1 MLIVYNLIYFLFLP
15 LLILRD
21 FFILKSP
28 KFKTILMKLGF
39 YLGRSNE
46 KTIWLHGV
54 SLGEIKILTPLAKRL
69 SQQGKQVVVSSTTN
83 TGRDELEKVFKN
95 SQIKTIVFP
104 YDVPMIYKKLCNQLN
119 IDKVILFES
128 EFWPNLVF
136 SIPESTKLISL
147 NTSISDKSF
156 QRMSMFK
163 AFSEQVFKKFN
174 RFLVQS
180 VREKERLAAFGV
192 SNIDIIGNIKVNSEN
207 YVINEEVK
215 EKIIAKLDSN
225 KFTVVLGSSHD
236 GEEDYVINALH
247 DLDLVLVIAPRHPE
261 RINGVKKLLKDK
273 GIDFSL
279 FSEAEDD
286 LKERVII
293 YDQIGSL
300 FELYAAADLAV
311 VAGSIVFDKGHNF
324 IEPIYAG
331 TPSITGIKLKNYSE
345 LKKLL
350 CDKGIIK
357 TFSSQAQLRDLVK
370 TYENSLA
377 RQEYFQNQHAALNDL
392 SGSYD
397 QVIDILNES

>member
-21 FFILKSP
+21 FFVLKSP

-39 YLGRSNE
+39 YLGNSNK

-69 SQQGKQVVVSSTTN
+69 SQQGMQVVVSSTTN
-83 TGRDELEKVFKN
+83 TGRDELEKVFTN
-95 SQIKTIVFP
+95 SVIKIIVFP
-104 YDVPMIYKKLCNQLN
+104 YDVPIVYKKIFNQLN
-119 IDKVILFES
+119 VEKVILFES
-128 EFWPNLVF
+128 EFWPNLVL
-136 SIPESTKLISL
+136 SVPESTKLISL

-156 QRMSMFK
+156 QRMLMLK
-163 AFSEQVFKKFN
+163 NFSEQIFKKFN

-180 VREKERLAAFGV
+180 LREKERLAAFGV
-192 SNIDIIGNIKVNSEN
+192 SNINIIGNIKVNSEN
-207 YVINEEVK
+207 YVITEEVK
-215 EKIIAKLDSN
+215 EKIIAKLSSN

-261 RINGVKKLLKDK
+261 RINGVKRLLKEK
-273 GIDFSL
+273 SIGFSL
-279 FSEAEDD
+279 FSELEHG
-286 LKERVII
+286 LKGKVII

-357 TFSSQAQLRDLVK
+357 TFSSQAQLRDLVNAY
-370 TYENSLA
+370 TNALT
-377 RQEYFQNQHAALNDL
+377 RLEYFQNQQTALTDL

-397 QVIDILNES
+397 QVVDILNES

>member
-21 FFILKSP
+21 FFVLKSP

-39 YLGRSNE
+39 YLGSSNK

-69 SQQGKQVVVSSTTN
+69 SKQGMQVVVSSSTN
-83 TGRDELEKVFKN
+83 TGRDELEKVFTN
-95 SQIKTIVFP
+95 SVIKTIVFP
-104 YDVPMIYKKLCNQLN
+104 YDVPIVYKKIFNQLN
-119 IDKVILFES
+119 VEKVILFES
-128 EFWPNLVF
+128 EFWPNLVL
-136 SIPESTKLISL
+136 SVPESTKLISL

-156 QRMSMFK
+156 QRMLMLK
-163 AFSEQVFKKFN
+163 NFSKQIFKKFN

-180 VREKERLAAFGV
+180 LREKERLAAFGV
-192 SNIDIIGNIKVNSEN
+192 SNINIIGNIKVNSEN
-207 YVINEEVK
+207 YVITEEVK
-215 EKIIAKLDSN
+215 EKIIAKLSSN

-261 RINGVKKLLKDK
+261 RINGVKRLLKEK
-273 GIDFSL
+273 SIGFSL
-279 FSEAEDD
+279 FSELEHG
-286 LKERVII
+286 LKGKVII

-357 TFSSQAQLRDLVK
+357 TFSSQAQLRDLVNAY
-370 TYENSLA
+370 TNALT
-377 RQEYFQNQHAALNDL
+377 RQEYFQNQQTALTDL

-397 QVIDILNES
+397 QVVDILNES

>member
-54 SLGEIKILTPLAKRL
+54 SLGEIKILTPLAQRL

-207 YVINEEVK
+207 YVIREEVK

-236 GEEDYVINALH
+236 GEEDYVINALN
-247 DLDLVLVIAPRHPE
+247 DLDLVLVIAPRH
-261 RINGVKKLLKDK
+261 
-273 GIDFSL
+273 
-279 FSEAEDD
+279 
-286 LKERVII
+286 LKE
-293 YDQIGSL
+293 L
-300 FELYAAADLAV
+300 ME
-311 VAGSIVFDKGHNF
+311 
-324 IEPIYAG
+324 
-331 TPSITGIKLKNYSE
+331 
-345 LKKLL
+345 
-350 CDKGIIK
+350 
-357 TFSSQAQLRDLVK
+357 
-370 TYENSLA
+370 
-377 RQEYFQNQHAALNDL
+377 
-392 SGSYD
+392 
-397 QVIDILNES
+397 

>member
-21 FFILKSP
+21 FFVLKSP

-39 YLGRSNE
+39 YLGSSNK

-69 SQQGKQVVVSSTTN
+69 SKQGMQVVVSSSTN
-83 TGRDELEKVFKN
+83 TGRDELEKVFTN
-95 SQIKTIVFP
+95 SVIKTIVFP
-104 YDVPMIYKKLCNQLN
+104 YDVPIVYKKIFNQLN
-119 IDKVILFES
+119 VEKVILFES
-128 EFWPNLVF
+128 EFWPNLVL
-136 SIPESTKLISL
+136 SVPESTKLISL

-156 QRMSMFK
+156 QRMLMLK
-163 AFSEQVFKKFN
+163 NFSEQIFKKFN

-180 VREKERLAAFGV
+180 LREKERLAAFGV
-192 SNIDIIGNIKVNSEN
+192 SNINIIGNIKVNSEN
-207 YVINEEVK
+207 YVITEEVK
-215 EKIIAKLDSN
+215 EKIIAKLSSN

-261 RINGVKKLLKDK
+261 RINGVKRLLKEK
-273 GIDFSL
+273 SIGFSL
-279 FSEAEDD
+279 FSELEHG
-286 LKERVII
+286 LKGKVII

-357 TFSSQAQLRDLVK
+357 TFSSQAQLRDLVNAY
-370 TYENSLA
+370 TNALT
-377 RQEYFQNQHAALNDL
+377 RLEYFQNQQTALTDL

-397 QVIDILNES
+397 QVVDILNES

>member
-21 FFILKSP
+21 FFVLKSP

-39 YLGRSNE
+39 YLGNSNK

-69 SQQGKQVVVSSTTN
+69 SQQGMQVVVSSTTN
-83 TGRDELEKVFKN
+83 TGRDELEKVFTN
-95 SQIKTIVFP
+95 SVIKIIVFP
-104 YDVPMIYKKLCNQLN
+104 YDVPIVYKKIFNQLN
-119 IDKVILFES
+119 VEKVILFES
-128 EFWPNLVF
+128 EFWPNLVL
-136 SIPESTKLISL
+136 SVPESTKLISL

-156 QRMSMFK
+156 QRMLMLK
-163 AFSEQVFKKFN
+163 NFSEQIFKKFN

-180 VREKERLAAFGV
+180 LREKERLAAFGV
-192 SNIDIIGNIKVNSEN
+192 SNINIIGNIKVNSEN
-207 YVINEEVK
+207 YVITEEVK
-215 EKIIAKLDSN
+215 EKIIAKLSSN

-261 RINGVKKLLKDK
+261 RINGVKRLLKEK
-273 GIDFSL
+273 SIGFSL
-279 FSEAEDD
+279 FSELEHG
-286 LKERVII
+286 LKGKVII

-357 TFSSQAQLRDLVK
+357 TFSSQAQLRDLVNAY
-370 TYENSLA
+370 TNALT
-377 RQEYFQNQHAALNDL
+377 RQEYFQNQQTALTDL

-397 QVIDILNES
+397 QVVDILNES

>member
-21 FFILKSP
+21 FFVLKSP

-39 YLGRSNE
+39 YLGSSNK

-69 SQQGKQVVVSSTTN
+69 SKQGMQVVVSSSTN
-83 TGRDELEKVFKN
+83 TGRDELEKVFTN
-95 SQIKTIVFP
+95 SVIKTIVFP
-104 YDVPMIYKKLCNQLN
+104 YDVPIVYKKIFNQLN
-119 IDKVILFES
+119 VEKVILFES
-128 EFWPNLVF
+128 EFWPNLVL
-136 SIPESTKLISL
+136 SVPESTKLISL

-156 QRMSMFK
+156 QRMLMLK
-163 AFSEQVFKKFN
+163 NFSEQIFKKFN

-180 VREKERLAAFGV
+180 LREKERLAAFGV
-192 SNIDIIGNIKVNSEN
+192 SNINIIGNIKVNSEN
-207 YVINEEVK
+207 YVITEEVK
-215 EKIIAKLDSN
+215 EKIIAKLSSN

-261 RINGVKKLLKDK
+261 RINGVKRLLKEK
-273 GIDFSL
+273 SIAFSL
-279 FSEAEDD
+279 FSELEHG
-286 LKERVII
+286 LKGKVII

-357 TFSSQAQLRDLVK
+357 TFSSQAQLRDLVNAY
-370 TYENSLA
+370 TNALT
-377 RQEYFQNQHAALNDL
+377 RQEYFQNQQTALTDL

-397 QVIDILNES
+397 QVVDILNES

>member
-28 KFKTILMKLGF
+28 KLKTILMKLGF
-39 YLGRSNE
+39 YLGRSKE

-69 SQQGKQVVVSSTTN
+69 SQQGKQVLVSSTTN

-95 SQIKTIVFP
+95 SQIKAIVFP
-104 YDVPMIYKKLCNQLN
+104 YDVPMVYKKLCDRLN
-119 IDKVILFES
+119 IEKVILFES
-128 EFWPNLVF
+128 EFWPNLIF
-136 SIPESTKLISL
+136 SMPESTKLISL

-156 QRMSMFK
+156 KRMSMLRT
-163 AFSEQVFKKFN
+163 FSEQVFKKFN

-180 VREKERLAAFGV
+180 AREKERLEAFGV
-192 SNIDIIGNIKVNSEN
+192 SDIDIIGNIKVNSEN
-207 YVINEEVK
+207 YVIREKVK
-215 EKIIAKLDSN
+215 EKIITKLNSN
-225 KFTVVLGSSHD
+225 KFIVVLGSSHD
-236 GEEDYVINALH
+236 GEEDYVISALH

-273 GIDFSL
+273 GIGFSV
-279 FSEAEDD
+279 FSESEHD
-286 LKERVII
+286 LREEVIV

-300 FELYAAADLAV
+300 FELYAAADLAI

-331 TPSITGIKLKNYSE
+331 TPSITGIKLKNYPE
-345 LKKLL
+345 LKKFL

-357 TFSSQAQLRDLVK
+357 TFSSQAQLKDLVNTFK
-370 TYENSLA
+370 NSLA
-377 RQEYFQNQHAALNDL
+377 RQEYFQNQHTALTDL

-397 QVIDILNES
+397 QVVDILNES

>member
-1 MLIVYNLIYFLFLP
+1 MPIVY
-15 LLILRD
+15 
-21 FFILKSP
+21 K
-28 KFKTILMKLGF
+28 
-39 YLGRSNE
+39 
-46 KTIWLHGV
+46 
-54 SLGEIKILTPLAKRL
+54 KI
-69 SQQGKQVVVSSTTN
+69 
-83 TGRDELEKVFKN
+83 F
-95 SQIKTIVFP
+95 
-104 YDVPMIYKKLCNQLN
+104 NQLN
-119 IDKVILFES
+119 VEKVILFES
-128 EFWPNLVF
+128 EFWPNLVL
-136 SIPESTKLISL
+136 SVPESTKLISL

-156 QRMSMFK
+156 QRMLMLK
-163 AFSEQVFKKFN
+163 NFSEQIFKKFN

-180 VREKERLAAFGV
+180 LREKERLAAFGV
-192 SNIDIIGNIKVNSEN
+192 SNINIIGNIKVNSEN
-207 YVINEEVK
+207 YVITEEVK
-215 EKIIAKLDSN
+215 EKIIAKLSSN

-261 RINGVKKLLKDK
+261 RINGVKRLLKEK
-273 GIDFSL
+273 SIGFSL
-279 FSEAEDD
+279 FSELEHG
-286 LKERVII
+286 LKGKVII

-357 TFSSQAQLRDLVK
+357 TFSSQAQLRDLVNAY
-370 TYENSLA
+370 TNALT
-377 RQEYFQNQHAALNDL
+377 RLEYFQNQQTALTDL

-397 QVIDILNES
+397 QVVDILNES

>member
-21 FFILKSP
+21 FFVLKSP

-39 YLGRSNE
+39 YLGSSNK

-69 SQQGKQVVVSSTTN
+69 SKQGMQVVVTSSTN
-83 TGRDELEKVFKN
+83 TGRDELEKVFTN
-95 SQIKTIVFP
+95 SVIKTIVFP
-104 YDVPMIYKKLCNQLN
+104 YDVPIVYKKIFNQLN
-119 IDKVILFES
+119 VEKVILFES
-128 EFWPNLVF
+128 EFWPNLVL
-136 SIPESTKLISL
+136 SVPESTKLISL

-156 QRMSMFK
+156 QRMLMLK
-163 AFSEQVFKKFN
+163 NFSEQIFKKFN

-180 VREKERLAAFGV
+180 LREKERLAAFGV
-192 SNIDIIGNIKVNSEN
+192 SNINIIGNIKVNSEN
-207 YVINEEVK
+207 YVITEEVK
-215 EKIIAKLDSN
+215 EKIIAKLSSN
-225 KFTVVLGSSHD
+225 KFTIVLGSSHD

-261 RINGVKKLLKDK
+261 RINGVKRLLKEK
-273 GIDFSL
+273 SIGFSL
-279 FSEAEDD
+279 FSELEHG
-286 LKERVII
+286 LKGKVII

-357 TFSSQAQLRDLVK
+357 TFSSQAQLRDLVNAY
-370 TYENSLA
+370 TNALT
-377 RQEYFQNQHAALNDL
+377 RQEYFQNQQTALTGL

-397 QVIDILNES
+397 QVVDILNES

>member
-21 FFILKSP
+21 FFVLKSP

-39 YLGRSNE
+39 YLGSSNK

-69 SQQGKQVVVSSTTN
+69 SKQGMQVVVSSSTN
-83 TGRDELEKVFKN
+83 TGRDELEKVFTN
-95 SQIKTIVFP
+95 SVIKTIVFP
-104 YDVPMIYKKLCNQLN
+104 YDVPIVYKKIFNQLN
-119 IDKVILFES
+119 VEKVILFES
-128 EFWPNLVF
+128 EFWPNLVL
-136 SIPESTKLISL
+136 SVPESTKLISL

-156 QRMSMFK
+156 QRMLMLK
-163 AFSEQVFKKFN
+163 NFSEQIFKKFN

-180 VREKERLAAFGV
+180 LREKERLAAFGV
-192 SNIDIIGNIKVNSEN
+192 SNINIIGNIKVNSEN
-207 YVINEEVK
+207 YVITEEVK
-215 EKIIAKLDSN
+215 EKIIAKLSSN

-261 RINGVKKLLKDK
+261 RINGVKRLLKEK
-273 GIDFSL
+273 SIGFSL
-279 FSEAEDD
+279 FSELEHG
-286 LKERVII
+286 LKGKVII

-357 TFSSQAQLRDLVK
+357 TFSSQAQLRDLVNAY
-370 TYENSLA
+370 TNALT
-377 RQEYFQNQHAALNDL
+377 RQEYFQNQQTALTDL

-397 QVIDILNES
+397 QVVDILNES

>member
-21 FFILKSP
+21 FFVLYSP
-28 KFKTILMKLGF
+28 KFKTILMQLGF
-39 YLGRSNE
+39 YLGNSNK

-69 SQQGKQVVVSSTTN
+69 SQQGMQVVVSSTTN
-83 TGRDELEKVFKN
+83 TGRDELEKVFTN
-95 SQIKTIVFP
+95 SVIKIIVFP
-104 YDVPMIYKKLCNQLN
+104 YDVPIVYKKIFNQLN
-119 IDKVILFES
+119 VEKVILFES
-128 EFWPNLVF
+128 EFWPNLVL
-136 SIPESTKLISL
+136 SVPESTKLISL

-156 QRMSMFK
+156 QRMLMFK
-163 AFSEQVFKKFN
+163 NFSEQIFKKFN

-180 VREKERLAAFGV
+180 LREKERLAAFGV
-192 SNIDIIGNIKVNSEN
+192 SNINIIGNIKVNSEN
-207 YVINEEVK
+207 YVITEEVK
-215 EKIIAKLDSN
+215 EKIIAKLSSN

-261 RINGVKKLLKDK
+261 RINGVKRLLKEK
-273 GIDFSL
+273 SIGFSL
-279 FSEAEDD
+279 FSELEHG
-286 LKERVII
+286 LKGKVII

-357 TFSSQAQLRDLVK
+357 TFSSQAQLRDLVNAY
-370 TYENSLA
+370 TNALT
-377 RQEYFQNQHAALNDL
+377 RLEYFQNQQTALTDL

-397 QVIDILNES
+397 QVVDILNES

>member
-21 FFILKSP
+21 FFVLKSP

-39 YLGRSNE
+39 YLGSSNK

-69 SQQGKQVVVSSTTN
+69 SKQGMQVVVSSSTN
-83 TGRDELEKVFKN
+83 TGRDELEKVFTN
-95 SQIKTIVFP
+95 SVIKTIVFP
-104 YDVPMIYKKLCNQLN
+104 YDVPIVYKKIFNQLN
-119 IDKVILFES
+119 VEKVILFES
-128 EFWPNLVF
+128 EFWPNLVL
-136 SIPESTKLISL
+136 SVPESTKLISL

-156 QRMSMFK
+156 QRMLMLK
-163 AFSEQVFKKFN
+163 NFSEQIFKKFN

-180 VREKERLAAFGV
+180 LRDKERLAAFGV
-192 SNIDIIGNIKVNSEN
+192 SNINIIGNIKVNSEN
-207 YVINEEVK
+207 YVITEEVK
-215 EKIIAKLDSN
+215 EKIIAKLSSN

-261 RINGVKKLLKDK
+261 RINGVKRLLKEK
-273 GIDFSL
+273 SIGFSL
-279 FSEAEDD
+279 FSELEHG
-286 LKERVII
+286 LKGKVII

-357 TFSSQAQLRDLVK
+357 TFSSQAQLRDLVNAY
-370 TYENSLA
+370 TNALT
-377 RQEYFQNQHAALNDL
+377 RQEYFQNQQTALTDL

-397 QVIDILNES
+397 QVVDILNES

>member
-69 SQQGKQVVVSSTTN
+69 SQQGMQVVVSSTTN
-83 TGRDELEKVFKN
+83 TGRDELEKVFTN
-95 SQIKTIVFP
+95 SVIKIIVFP
-104 YDVPMIYKKLCNQLN
+104 YDVPIVYKKIFNQLN
-119 IDKVILFES
+119 VEKVILFES
-128 EFWPNLVF
+128 EFWPNLVL
-136 SIPESTKLISL
+136 SVPESTKLISL

-156 QRMSMFK
+156 QRMLMFK
-163 AFSEQVFKKFN
+163 NFSEQIFKKFN

-180 VREKERLAAFGV
+180 LREKERLAAFGV
-192 SNIDIIGNIKVNSEN
+192 SNINIIGNIKVNSEN
-207 YVINEEVK
+207 YVITEEVK
-215 EKIIAKLDSN
+215 EKIIAKLSSN

-261 RINGVKKLLKDK
+261 RINGVKRLLKEK
-273 GIDFSL
+273 SIGFSL
-279 FSEAEDD
+279 FSELEHG
-286 LKERVII
+286 LKGKVII

-357 TFSSQAQLRDLVK
+357 TFSSQAQLRDLVNAY
-370 TYENSLA
+370 TNALT
-377 RQEYFQNQHAALNDL
+377 RQEYFQNQQTALTDL

-397 QVIDILNES
+397 QVVDILNES

>member
-21 FFILKSP
+21 FFVLKSP

-39 YLGRSNE
+39 YLGNSNK

-69 SQQGKQVVVSSTTN
+69 SKQGMQVVVSSSTN
-83 TGRDELEKVFKN
+83 TGRDELEKVFTN
-95 SQIKTIVFP
+95 SVIKTIVFP
-104 YDVPMIYKKLCNQLN
+104 YDVPIVYKKIFNQLN
-119 IDKVILFES
+119 VEKVILFES
-128 EFWPNLVF
+128 EFWPNLVL
-136 SIPESTKLISL
+136 SVPESTKLISL

-156 QRMSMFK
+156 QRMLMFK
-163 AFSEQVFKKFN
+163 NFSEQIFKKFN

-180 VREKERLAAFGV
+180 LREKERLAAFGV
-192 SNIDIIGNIKVNSEN
+192 SNINIIGNIKVNSEN
-207 YVINEEVK
+207 YVITEEVK
-215 EKIIAKLDSN
+215 EKIIAKLSSN

-261 RINGVKKLLKDK
+261 RINGVKRLLKEK
-273 GIDFSL
+273 SIGFSL
-279 FSEAEDD
+279 FSELEHG
-286 LKERVII
+286 LKGKVII

-357 TFSSQAQLRDLVK
+357 TFSSQAQLRDLVNAY
-370 TYENSLA
+370 TNALT
-377 RQEYFQNQHAALNDL
+377 RQEYFQNQQTALTDL

-397 QVIDILNES
+397 QVVDILNES

>member
-1 MLIVYNLIYFLFLP
+1 
-15 LLILRD
+15 
-21 FFILKSP
+21 
-28 KFKTILMKLGF
+28 
-39 YLGRSNE
+39 
-46 KTIWLHGV
+46 
-54 SLGEIKILTPLAKRL
+54 
-69 SQQGKQVVVSSTTN
+69 
-83 TGRDELEKVFKN
+83 
-95 SQIKTIVFP
+95 
-104 YDVPMIYKKLCNQLN
+104 
-119 IDKVILFES
+119 
-128 EFWPNLVF
+128 
-136 SIPESTKLISL
+136 
-147 NTSISDKSF
+147 
-156 QRMSMFK
+156 MFK

-180 VREKERLAAFGV
+180 GREKERLAAFGV

-207 YVINEEVK
+207 YVIREEVK

-236 GEEDYVINALH
+236 EEEDYVINALH

-357 TFSSQAQLRDLVK
+357 TFSSQAQLRDLVN
-370 TYENSLA
+370 TYENSLV

-397 QVIDILNES
+397 QVVDILNES

>member
-136 SIPESTKLISL
+136 SISESTKLISL
-147 NTSISDKSF
+147 NTSISD
-156 QRMSMFK
+156 
-163 AFSEQVFKKFN
+163 
-174 RFLVQS
+174 L
-180 VREKERLAAFGV
+180 
-192 SNIDIIGNIKVNSEN
+192 
-207 YVINEEVK
+207 
-215 EKIIAKLDSN
+215 
-225 KFTVVLGSSHD
+225 
-236 GEEDYVINALH
+236 
-247 DLDLVLVIAPRHPE
+247 
-261 RINGVKKLLKDK
+261 
-273 GIDFSL
+273 SL
-279 FSEAEDD
+279 
-286 LKERVII
+286 IHI
-293 YDQIGSL
+293 
-300 FELYAAADLAV
+300 
-311 VAGSIVFDKGHNF
+311 
-324 IEPIYAG
+324 
-331 TPSITGIKLKNYSE
+331 
-345 LKKLL
+345 
-350 CDKGIIK
+350 
-357 TFSSQAQLRDLVK
+357 
-370 TYENSLA
+370 
-377 RQEYFQNQHAALNDL
+377 
-392 SGSYD
+392 
-397 QVIDILNES
+397 

>member
-21 FFILKSP
+21 FFVLKSP

-39 YLGRSNE
+39 YLGNSNK

-69 SQQGKQVVVSSTTN
+69 SQQGMQVVVSSTTN
-83 TGRDELEKVFKN
+83 TGRDELEKVFTN
-95 SQIKTIVFP
+95 SVIKTIVFP
-104 YDVPMIYKKLCNQLN
+104 YDVPIVYKKIFNQLN
-119 IDKVILFES
+119 VEKVILFES
-128 EFWPNLVF
+128 EFWPNLVL
-136 SIPESTKLISL
+136 SVPESTKLISL

-156 QRMSMFK
+156 QRMLMFK
-163 AFSEQVFKKFN
+163 NFSEQIFKKFN

-180 VREKERLAAFGV
+180 LREKERLAAFGV
-192 SNIDIIGNIKVNSEN
+192 SNINIIGNIKVNSEN
-207 YVINEEVK
+207 YVITEEVK
-215 EKIIAKLDSN
+215 EKIIAKLSSN

-261 RINGVKKLLKDK
+261 RINGVKRLLKEK
-273 GIDFSL
+273 SIGFSL
-279 FSEAEDD
+279 FSELEHG
-286 LKERVII
+286 LKGKVII

-357 TFSSQAQLRDLVK
+357 TFSSQAQLRDLVNAY
-370 TYENSLA
+370 TNALT
-377 RQEYFQNQHAALNDL
+377 RLEYFQNQQTALTDL

-397 QVIDILNES
+397 QVVDILNES